1 MVDQRDTSDTSNEVM
16 KRQFEV
22 WRAMSPG
29 ERAMLADQLS
39 DDITQFAIA
48 GIRAQFPHASE
59 TEVRNELIRRRYGD
73 AFLRQFV
80 SQRNG

>member
-1 MVDQRDTSDTSNEVM
+1 MVDQPDDNDTSTEVM
-16 KRQFEV
+16 YRQFAI

-29 ERAMLADQLS
+29 ERIMLADQLS
-39 DDITQFAIA
+39 DDVTQLAIA
-48 GIRAQFPHASE
+48 GIYAHSPNA
-59 TEVRNELIRRRYGD
+59 TEAEVHEELIRRRYGD